1 MRGEYDDPDD
11 AIDVVHTIME
21 NDLIVMGS
29 DGFFDNIFD
38 SEIQKIMK
46 KHSSRKGIIRKNP
59 QILAEDLAKKAEE
72 HRSCE
77 TRKSPT
83 SRIKGEK
90 LVYPKGGKQDISVI
104 ASLIRFSTWIE
115 ME

>member
-21 NDLIVMGS
+21 HDLIVMGS

-38 SEIQKIMK
+38 SEIQKIVK
-46 KHSSRKGIIRKNP
+46 NHSNHKGVIRKNP
-59 QILAEDLAKKAEE
+59 QILADNLAKKAEE
-72 HRSCE
+72 HRSIE

-83 SRIKGEK
+83 SRYEGNKID
-90 LVYPKGGKQDISVI
+90 YPKGGKQDISVI
-104 ASLIRFSTWIE
+104 VSLIRFSPWIE